1 MYSTIYSKCSIFHS
15 IRNEETQDVIRIK
28 SNLQSGNNYIAM
40 ALADG
45 ISESAFSRKAGEEL
59 TDFLAGFLYD
69 RYESLTDGKHQAAIR
84 EICAKITETLND
96 MAESYNV
103 ETSHFGSTLCG
114 AVTDGKKLFYFSC
127 GDSII
132 FATNAEKQ
140 ICKIAEHCGESS
152 AYTHC
157 FTESDIKC
165 GDVSADEIGALYL
178 ASDGFVSV
186 IFEHGTESVKAE
198 VKDFIINNNTKALN
212 EYLDSKLLMDDCS
225 YCCAVLKE

>member
-15 IRNEETQDVIRIK
+15 IRNEKTQDVISIK
-28 SNLQSGNNYIAM
+28 SNLQSDNNYIAM

-45 ISESAFSRKAGEEL
+45 ISESAFSRKAGEKL
-59 TDFLAGFLYD
+59 TDFLASFLYD
-69 RYESLTDGKHQAAIR
+69 HYESMICEIYQTAISD
-84 EICAKITETLND
+84 ICAKVTEILDD
-96 MAESYNV
+96 MAESYSV
-103 ETSHFGSTLCG
+103 DTSHFGSTLCG

-132 FATNAEKQ
+132 FAINAEKQ
-140 ICKIAEHCGESS
+140 VCIVAEHCGAIS

-157 FTESDIKC
+157 FTESDIKY
-165 GDVSADEIGALYL
+165 GVVSADEFSALYL

-198 VKDFIINNNTKALN
+198 VKDFIINNNTKTLN
-212 EYLDSKLLMDDCS
+212 EYLDNKLLMDDCS
-225 YCCAVLKE
+225 YCCAILK